1 MARCQGCTNHCVLTI
16 NRFDGG
22 RQFVTGNRCERGLGG
37 NKQKKDIP
45 NLFDYKYHRM
55 FDYEPLTADL
65 APRGTV
71 GIPRVLNMYENYPF
85 WAVFFKELGLPRR
98 SVPTIHRDRSTNL
111 VSNRSRANPNATRQN
126 SRTVISN
133 G

>member
-37 NKQKKDIP
+37 TRAKRDVP
-45 NLFDYKYHRM
+45 NLFEYKYHRM
-55 FDYEPLTADL
+55 FDFEPLTADM

-71 GIPRVLNMYENYPF
+71 GIPRVLNMYEN
-85 WAVFFKELGLPRR
+85 
-98 SVPTIHRDRSTNL
+98 
-111 VSNRSRANPNATRQN
+111 
-126 SRTVISN
+126 
-133 G
+133 

>member
-1 MARCQGCTNHCVLTI
+1 MGAYGAALIARERYDASKTTTMLPIDKILSLTYKTTMARCQGCTNHCVLTI

-65 APRGTV
+65 APAR
-71 GIPRVLNMYENYPF
+71 Y
-85 WAVFFKELGLPRR
+85 RR
-98 SVPTIHRDRSTNL
+98 HPACPEYV
-111 VSNRSRANPNATRQN
+111 
-126 SRTVISN
+126 
-133 G
+133 